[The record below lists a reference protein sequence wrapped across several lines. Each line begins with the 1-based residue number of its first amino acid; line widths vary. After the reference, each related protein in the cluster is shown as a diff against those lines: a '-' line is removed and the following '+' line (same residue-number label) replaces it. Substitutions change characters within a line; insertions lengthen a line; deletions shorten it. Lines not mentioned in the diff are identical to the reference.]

1 MLTMS
6 AASRPSR
13 KPIKKLASISPRSPR
28 YGGASLA
35 ECVMQPTKVRLA

>member
-13 KPIKKLASISPRSPR
+13 KPIKKLANISPHSPAVSWCLR
-28 YGGASLA
+28 VPHALS
-35 ECVMQPTKVRLA
+35 QPKPI